1 VVVVVVV
8 VIWILMVRRHYQVDS
23 IVARKI
29 LDGSMIFEVSI
40 DKSVGQ
46 LLYLSAAATIY
57 AYMDDRY
64 LRGYDPSTGTEI
76 LAKRCNSQED
86 STIYTTIIDNI
97 LL

>member
-1 VVVVVVV
+1 
-8 VIWILMVRRHYQVDS
+8 MVRRHYQVDS